1 MTYSLE
7 RLQDRSYFSSLS
19 GLVWD
24 DRNSSTTLDE
34 SEPRFSRINVYLDT
48 NRNGQRDP
56 GEPVT
61 RTNSAGRYVFTGLS
75 AGTYDVRVE
84 PPSGVGQVSPD
95 VGGKLKHSFDIQ
107 INYLSEI
114 APSQARTIQRA
125 VQRWEA
131 VLVSDLPTVKTDL
144 GKVDDLVID
153 VSVLSI
159 DGGFGTLAQAE
170 PTRFRSDSLLPS
182 RGVMEFDRDDL
193 DRLESEGK
201 LLDLVI
207 HEMAHVLG
215 FGTLW
220 QAKGLLAD
228 AHTTTPRFTGP
239 RAKTAFEA
247 LFGVSSDGVPVEGQG
262 GPGTILSH
270 WRESALRTELMT
282 GYSEAAGTTEPLS
295 RITVQQFADLGYTV
309 NPSASDTWNWST
321 DVVVPWKPSDA
332 GVRPFT
338 YRVVLPEG
346 VDQQGI
352 DFPLRANRNP
362 VVTVLDITPS
372 PVTRGDAIVLRARAS
387 DRDGD
392 PIYGMTFYR
401 ESNGISGLQTG
412 SDTYIST
419 KFRSKQGAFAAET
432 STDGLNGPVTYYAVA
447 VDPMLFGGRRSAQ
460 VTIYPPTT
468 PPVRPN
474 PVVVSSVS
482 DTSRRLQW
490 KDRSDNEI
498 GFRIEVALDAG
509 YDTIL
514 RAFNVPPDSVSALIT
529 GLSSGTDY
537 FYRIRS
543 YNLSGVSAYTR
554 VGPA

>member
-1 MTYSLE
+1 MKHLIE
-7 RLQDRSYFSSLS
+7 RLLDRCYFSSLS
-19 GLVWD
+19 GVVWD
-24 DRNSSTTLDE
+24 DRDASMTLDE
-34 SEPRFSRINVYLDT
+34 SESRFSRIVVYLDN
-48 NRNGQRDP
+48 NRNGKRDP

-75 AGTYDVRVE
+75 AGTYDVRTE
-84 PPSGVGQVSPD
+84 WPSGIGQVSPG
-95 VGGKLKHSFDIQ
+95 VQGTLKHSFDIQ

-114 APSQARTIQRA
+114 SPSQAKTIQQA

-131 VLVSDLPTVKTDL
+131 VLIGDLPSIKTDL
-144 GKVDDLVID
+144 GWVDDLVID

-170 PTRFRSDSLLPS
+170 PTRFRPGSLLPS

-193 DRLESEGK
+193 GRLEAENK
-201 LLDLVI
+201 LLDLVT

-220 QAKGLLAD
+220 QAKGLLQD
-228 AHTTTPRFTGP
+228 TNTTTPRFTGP
-239 RAKTAFEA
+239 LAKSAFEE
-247 LFGVSSDGVPVEGQG
+247 LFGVSSTGVPVEGQG

-282 GYSEAAGTTEPLS
+282 GYSEAPGITEPLS

-309 NPSASDTWNWST
+309 NLSAADTWNWSS
-321 DVVVPWKPSDA
+321 DVVRAWKPSDA

-338 YRVVLPEG
+338 YRVVLPDG
-346 VDQQGI
+346 IDQQGI
-352 DFPLRANRNP
+352 DFPLRANRKP
-362 VVTVLDITPS
+362 VVTTFDITPS
-372 PVTRGDAIVLRARAS
+372 PVTRGDSIVLRARAS
-387 DRDGD
+387 DRDQD

-412 SDTYIST
+412 SDTYVST
-419 KFRSKQGAFAAET
+419 KFRSKQGVFAAET

-447 VDPMLFGGRRSAQ
+447 VDPMLFGGQRQTQ
-460 VTIYPPTT
+460 VTVYPPTT

-474 PVVVSSVS
+474 PVLISSVS
-482 DTSRRLQW
+482 ETSRRLQW

-509 YDTIL
+509 YESIL
-514 RAFNVPPDSVSALIT
+514 KAFNVPAESVSALIT
-529 GLSSGTDY
+529 GLASGTDY
-537 FYRIRS
+537 FFQDS
-543 YNLSGVSAYTR
+543 FLQPSWC
-554 VGPA
+554 

>member
-1 MTYSLE
+1 M
-7 RLQDRSYFSSLS
+7 
-19 GLVWD
+19 
-24 DRNSSTTLDE
+24 
-34 SEPRFSRINVYLDT
+34 
-48 NRNGQRDP
+48 
-56 GEPVT
+56 
-61 RTNSAGRYVFTGLS
+61 
-75 AGTYDVRVE
+75 RVE

-247 LFGVSSDGVPVEGQG
+247 LFGVSSDG
-262 GPGTILSH
+262 
-270 WRESALRTELMT
+270 
-282 GYSEAAGTTEPLS
+282 
-295 RITVQQFADLGYTV
+295 
-309 NPSASDTWNWST
+309 
-321 DVVVPWKPSDA
+321 
-332 GVRPFT
+332 
-338 YRVVLPEG
+338 
-346 VDQQGI
+346 
-352 DFPLRANRNP
+352 
-362 VVTVLDITPS
+362 
-372 PVTRGDAIVLRARAS
+372 
-387 DRDGD
+387 
-392 PIYGMTFYR
+392 
-401 ESNGISGLQTG
+401 G
-412 SDTYIST
+412 S
-419 KFRSKQGAFAAET
+419 
-432 STDGLNGPVTYYAVA
+432 
-447 VDPMLFGGRRSAQ
+447 GRRS
-460 VTIYPPTT
+460 
-468 PPVRPN
+468 
-474 PVVVSSVS
+474 
-482 DTSRRLQW
+482 RR
-490 KDRSDNEI
+490 
-498 GFRIEVALDAG
+498 
-509 YDTIL
+509 
-514 RAFNVPPDSVSALIT
+514 
-529 GLSSGTDY
+529 
-537 FYRIRS
+537 
-543 YNLSGVSAYTR
+543 TR
-554 VGPA
+554 NHPFSLA

>member
-7 RLQDRSYFSSLS
+7 QLPDRCYFSSLS
-19 GLVWD
+19 GVVWD
-24 DRNSSTTLDE
+24 DRDSSMTLDE
-34 SEPRFSRINVYLDT
+34 SESRFSRLTVYLDT
-48 NRNGQRDP
+48 NRNGKRDP
-56 GEPVT
+56 DEPAT
-61 RTNSAGRYVFTGLS
+61 RTNSAGRYRFTGLS
-75 AGTYDVRVE
+75 PGTYDVRTE
-84 PPSGVGQVSPD
+84 LPSGIGTVSP
-95 VGGKLKHSFDIQ
+95 GIQGTLKHSFDIQ

-114 APSQARTIQRA
+114 SPSQTRTIQQA

-144 GKVDDLVID
+144 GWVDDLVID
-153 VSVLSI
+153 VSVVSI

-201 LLDLVI
+201 LLDLVT

-228 AHTTTPRFTGP
+228 THTTTPRFTGP
-239 RAKTAFEA
+239 LAESAFEA
-247 LFGVSSDGVPVEGQG
+247 LFGVSSNGVPVEGQG
-262 GPGTILSH
+262 GPGTALFH

-282 GYSEAAGTTEPLS
+282 GYSEAAGTAEPLS

-309 NPSASDTWNWST
+309 HLSSADTWNWST
-321 DVVVPWKPSDA
+321 DVVIPWKPSDE
-332 GVRPFT
+332 GVRPFS
-338 YRVVLPEG
+338 YRVVLPDG
-346 VDQQGI
+346 IDQQGI
-352 DFPLRANRNP
+352 DFPLRANRKP
-362 VVTVLDITPS
+362 VVTTFDITPS
-372 PVTRGDAIVLRARAS
+372 LVTRGDVIVMKARAS
-387 DRDGD
+387 DRDRD
-392 PIYGMTFYR
+392 PIYGVTFYR
-401 ESNGISGLQTG
+401 ESNGVSGLQTS

-419 KFRSKQGAFAAET
+419 KFRSKQGTFAAET
-432 STDGLNGPVTYYAVA
+432 STDGLDGPVTYYAVA
-447 VDPMLFGGRRSAQ
+447 VDPMLFAGKTSAQ
-460 VTIYPPTT
+460 ITVYPPTN

-474 PVVVSSVS
+474 PVVVRSVS

-498 GFRIEVALDAG
+498 GFRIEVALDSG
-509 YDTIL
+509 YHSIL
-514 RAFNVPPDSVSALIT
+514 HAFNVPAGSVSALIT
-529 GLSSGTDY
+529 GLISGTDY

-543 YNLSGVSAYTR
+543 YNLAGVSAYTR
-554 VGPA
+554 IGPA